1 MSNGKLRIS
10 WGKNGNRDIGIYQ
23 ALSQLTTG
31 SGISKYSYATSAGTL
46 YELSTLQIERMANN
60 DLKWESTASWNVG
73 LDFGFLNNRING
85 SLEWYYMPTTDLLMD
100 HTLPNISGYSSVVTN
115 LGKVVNSGFE
125 ISLHSVNIDN
135 ENFSWNTAFNL
146 SHNKNRIKHLYYTY
160 EDVLDENGN
169 VIGRKEV
176 DDEKNK
182 WFIGHDIN
190 EIWNYQ
196 YEGIWQLGEEEEAA
210 KYKQVPGDPKFKD
223 IYDVENRR
231 YSNDDKVFLGST
243 SPRFRWSFRNDF
255 TFWKNFN
262 VSVNIYSKWGQKGSE
277 EFINSGYEAER
288 QNVYKLKY
296 WTPENPTNDYA
307 RLGGSNVAS
316 GGQRII
322 DKSFI
327 RLESIALEYNVPK
340 KFLSKYHLGGLRVSG
355 SVRNVACWTKEWQYN
370 DPEYGS
376 LVPVSFNFGL
386 SLTL

>member
-1 MSNGKLRIS
+1 M
-10 WGKNGNRDIGIYQ
+10 
-23 ALSQLTTG
+23 
-31 SGISKYSYATSAGTL
+31 
-46 YELSTLQIERMANN
+46 
-60 DLKWESTASWNVG
+60 
-73 LDFGFLNNRING
+73 
-85 SLEWYYMPTTDLLMD
+85 
-100 HTLPNISGYSSVVTN
+100 
-115 LGKVVNSGFE
+115 
-125 ISLHSVNIDN
+125 
-135 ENFSWNTAFNL
+135 
-146 SHNKNRIKHLYYTY
+146 HLYYTY

-340 KFLSKYHLGGLRVSG
+340 SFY
-355 SVRNVACWTKEWQYN
+355 RNTIRRTACIGKC
-370 DPEYGS
+370 S
-376 LVPVSFNFGL
+376 
-386 SLTL
+386 